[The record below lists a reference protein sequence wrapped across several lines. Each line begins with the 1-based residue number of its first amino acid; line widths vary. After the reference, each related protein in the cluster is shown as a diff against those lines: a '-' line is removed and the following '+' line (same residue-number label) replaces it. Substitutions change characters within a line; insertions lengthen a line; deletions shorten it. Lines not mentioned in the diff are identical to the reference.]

1 MRSGQYTAPNSRIAY
16 ASQDAL
22 IIPGT
27 VRDNITFGLE
37 FHEQRYQEVLAAC
50 ALIPDLAKMKSSDQ
64 TMLGEKGSTL
74 SGGQKQRIVCIT
86 SIPLPVYR
94 LNRPNSLQALARA
107 VYANAP
113 WTLLDDPLSALD
125 AETEAHS
132 ERKLGSFEDVSSSHM
147 YSIRIALWKRG
158 SSSTQICH
166 FGYSQWYFLSATPN
180 NNTF

>member
-1 MRSGQYTAPNSRIAY
+1 MLLLSILGETILKEGQYTRPSIRFAY

-22 IIPGT
+22 IVTGT
-27 VRDNITFGLE
+27 IRDNILFGNDFE
-37 FHEQRYQEVLAAC
+37 EKRYQRVLDAC
-50 ALIPDLAKMKSSDQ
+50 ALTSEVQKFRAGDQ

-74 SGGQKQRIVCIT
+74 SGGQKQRIVCII

-132 ERKLGSFEDVSSSHM
+132 E
-147 YSIRIALWKRG
+147 
-158 SSSTQICH
+158 
-166 FGYSQWYFLSATPN
+166 
-180 NNTF
+180 

>member
-64 TMLGEKGSTL
+64 TMLGDKGSRL
-74 SGGQKQRIVCIT
+74 SGSQKQRVVRSVTLFEI
-86 SIPLPVYR
+86 SH
-94 LNRPNSLQALARA
+94 
-107 VYANAP
+107 ANI
-113 WTLLDDPLSALD
+113 
-125 AETEAHS
+125 
-132 ERKLGSFEDVSSSHM
+132 F
-147 YSIRIALWKRG
+147 SIRHSPVRYMLMHRG
-158 SSSTQICH
+158 LYWTI
-166 FGYSQWYFLSATPN
+166 L
-180 NNTF
+180 